1 MTHERQQQNPAG
13 AQSQSQ
19 PLPPTSPA
27 MGAATGAPAPG
38 GDGTPRGPAKRILL
52 IAALVAGV
60 VAVVLGMLVGPQR
73 QALGTQT
80 SGDEA
85 LAARVVDAVGGHGGF
100 RSVVVAE
107 VTPEG
112 TTWAGV
118 GKTGEGRDGPAP
130 TDETLYELG
139 SVTKTFTAS
148 LFADAID
155 RGEVTAEDPLSAHIP
170 ELEGTPAGEV
180 TLASLAQHSSGL
192 PRLGPTFAVESL
204 AASLSGGNPYGPQ
217 TTEVMIQDA
226 AAAPVD
232 PAQGPVY
239 SNLGVALLG
248 TALTNAAGADSY
260 PALLEQ
266 WVLGPVGMESTS
278 IATTEAEVPADTT
291 PGFLTNGIPTDDWW
305 GEGYAPT
312 GSSTTTT
319 VADLAAWASANLD
332 GTAPGVASLEPTAQF
347 AEGSE
352 IGWIWQTTQVTNP
365 TATSNPSL
373 TWHSGGTGGFA
384 SVVMLD
390 READRAVV
398 VLGNTQQI
406 VDPIAVSLLTE
417 AEVPDLGAQ
426 GSLLLWVT
434 FGFALI
440 ASGLALLFAF
450 RSKAALPIVNW
461 LLLAASGLVSL
472 WFAGPWAAVGGWAF
486 GLALAPA
493 LAAVVVGVLRSPAL
507 RFQPKRWAWLS
518 WVGLAIVLVILVATL
533 LVV

>member
-1 MTHERQQQNPAG
+1 MSDERQQHH
-13 AQSQSQ
+13 
-19 PLPPTSPA
+19 PLEVVEA
-27 MGAATGAPAPG
+27 
-38 GDGTPRGPAKRILL
+38 PRGPAKRILV
-52 IAALVAGV
+52 IAAIVAGLA
-60 VAVVLGMLVGPQR
+60 AVVLGMLIGPQR
-73 QALGTQT
+73 QALSTQV
-80 SGDEA
+80 SGDAA
-85 LAARVVDAVGGHGGF
+85 LAARVVDAVGGHGGY

-107 VTPEG
+107 VTPAG

-118 GKTGEGRDGPAP
+118 GKTGDGRDGPAP

-148 LFADAID
+148 LFADAIE
-155 RGEVTAEDPLSAHIP
+155 RGEVSPEEPLSTHIP
-170 ELEGTPAGEV
+170 ELDGTPAGGV

-192 PRLGPTFAVESL
+192 PRLGPAFAIESL

-217 TTEVMIQDA
+217 TTEILIQDA

-248 TALTNAAGADSY
+248 EALANAASAESY
-260 PALLEQ
+260 SALLDER
-266 WVLGPVGMESTS
+266 VLGPVGMDSTS
-278 IATTEAEVPADTT
+278 IATTEAEVPEETT
-291 PGFLTNGIPTDDWW
+291 PGFLTNGAPTDHWW

-312 GSSTTTT
+312 GSSTTTNIN
-319 VADLAAWASANLD
+319 DLAAWAAANLD
-332 GTAPGVASLEPTAQF
+332 GTAPGSAALEPTAEF
-347 AEGSE
+347 AEGSG
-352 IGWIWQTTQVTNP
+352 IGWIWQSTQVTNP
-365 TATSNPSL
+365 SADSNPTL
-373 TWHSGGTGGFA
+373 TWHNGGTGGFT

-406 VDPIAVSLLTE
+406 VDPIAVALLTE

-434 FGFALI
+434 FGFAVV

-461 LLLAASGLVSL
+461 LLLAVSGLVSL
-472 WFAGPWAAVGGWAF
+472 WVAGPWASVGGWAF

-493 LAAVVVGVLRSPAL
+493 LAALVVGGLRSPTL

-518 WVGLAIVLVILVATL
+518 WVGLAVVLVILVSTL

>member
-1 MTHERQQQNPAG
+1 MPHEHQQRH
-13 AQSQSQ
+13 
-19 PLPPTSPA
+19 PLGVPEA
-27 MGAATGAPAPG
+27 
-38 GDGTPRGPAKRILL
+38 PRGPARRILV
-52 IAALVAGV
+52 IAAIVAGI

-73 QALGTQT
+73 QALSAPV

-118 GKTGEGRDGPAP
+118 GKTGDGRDGPAP

-155 RGEVTAEDPLSAHIP
+155 RGEVAAEDPLSAHIP
-170 ELEGTPAGEV
+170 ELGGTPAGDV

-192 PRLGPTFAVESL
+192 PRLGPTFAIESL

-248 TALTNAAGADSY
+248 TALAEAAGAESY
-260 PALLEQ
+260 PALLDER
-266 WVLGPVGMESTS
+266 VLGPVGMESTS
-278 IATTEAEVPADTT
+278 IATTEADVPAEAT
-291 PGFLTNGIPTDDWW
+291 PGFLTNGAATDHWW

-312 GSSTTTT
+312 GSSTTTNIK
-319 VADLAAWASANLD
+319 DLSAWAAANLD
-332 GTAPGVASLEPTAQF
+332 GTAPGVTSLEPTAQF
-347 AEGSE
+347 AEGSD

-365 TATSNPSL
+365 TATSNPTL

-384 SVVMLD
+384 SVVVLD
-390 READRAVV
+390 PESDRAVV

-406 VDPIAVSLLTE
+406 VDPIAIALLTD

-450 RSKAALPIVNW
+450 RSKAALPILNW

-472 WFAGPWAAVGGWAF
+472 WFAGPWASVGGWAF

-493 LAAVVVGVLRSPAL
+493 LAAVAVGVLRSPDL
-507 RFQPKRWAWLS
+507 RLQPKKWAWLS
-518 WVGLAIVLVILVATL
+518 WVGLAVVLVILVATL

>member
-1 MTHERQQQNPAG
+1 MSDERQQHH
-13 AQSQSQ
+13 
-19 PLPPTSPA
+19 PLEVVEA
-27 MGAATGAPAPG
+27 
-38 GDGTPRGPAKRILL
+38 PRGPAKRILV
-52 IAALVAGV
+52 IAAIVAGLA
-60 VAVVLGMLVGPQR
+60 AVVLGMLVGPQR
-73 QALGTQT
+73 QALSAQVT
-80 SGDEA
+80 GDEA
-85 LAARVVDAVGGHGGF
+85 LAARVVDAVGGHGGY

-118 GKTGEGRDGPAP
+118 GKIGDGRDGPAP
-130 TDETLYELG
+130 TDETIYELG

-148 LFADAID
+148 LFADAIE
-155 RGEVTAEDPLSAHIP
+155 RGEVGAEDPLSAHIP

-192 PRLGPTFAVESL
+192 PRLGPAFAIESL

-217 TTEVMIQDA
+217 TTEIMIEDA

-248 TALTNAAGADSY
+248 TALANAAGADGYS
-260 PALLEQ
+260 ALLEER
-266 WVLGPVGMESTS
+266 VLGPLGMESTS
-278 IATTEAEVPADTT
+278 IATTEGEVPAETT
-291 PGFLTNGIPTDDWW
+291 PGFLTNGAPTDHWW

-312 GSSTTTT
+312 GSSTTTNIG
-319 VADLAAWASANLD
+319 DLAAWAAANLD
-332 GTAPGVASLEPTAQF
+332 GTAPGSTALEPTAEF
-347 AEGSE
+347 AEGSG

-365 TATSNPSL
+365 SADRNPTL
-373 TWHSGGTGGFA
+373 TWHNGGTGGFT

-406 VDPIAVSLLTE
+406 VDPIAVALLTD

-434 FGFALI
+434 FGFAVV

-461 LLLAASGLVSL
+461 LLLAVGGLVSL
-472 WFAGPWAAVGGWAF
+472 WVAGPWASVGGWAF
-486 GLALAPA
+486 GVALAPA
-493 LAAVVVGVLRSPAL
+493 LAALAVGILRSPAL
-507 RFQPKRWAWLS
+507 RFQPRKWAWLS
-518 WVGLAIVLVILVATL
+518 WVGLAVVLVLLVATL

>member
-1 MTHERQQQNPAG
+1 MSHERQQHPAE
-13 AQSQSQ
+13 AAYPQS
-19 PLPPTSPA
+19 PPQVSSTH
-27 MGAATGAPAPG
+27 AAGTEPNNS
-38 GDGTPRGPAKRILL
+38 TPRGPAKRVLAV
-52 IAALVAGV
+52 AAIVAGL

-73 QALGTQT
+73 QALGVQT

-85 LAARVVDAVGGHGGF
+85 LAARVVDAVGNHGGY

-118 GKTGEGRDGPAP
+118 GKTGDGRDGPAP
-130 TDETLYELG
+130 TDETRYELG
-139 SVTKTFTAS
+139 SVTKTFTAA

-155 RGEVTAEDPLSAHIP
+155 RGEVAADDPLSEHVP

-192 PRLGPTFAVESL
+192 PRLGPSFAIESL

-217 TTEVMIQDA
+217 TTEVMISDA

-232 PAQGPVY
+232 PAQGPLY

-248 TALTNAAGADSY
+248 TALAHAAGAENYS
-260 PALLEQ
+260 ALVDER
-266 WVLGPVGMESTS
+266 VFGPVGMESTS
-278 IATTEAEVPADTT
+278 IATTESEVPTDAV
-291 PGFLTNGIPTDDWW
+291 PGFLANGTATDSWW

-319 VADLAAWASANLD
+319 IDDLATWAAANLD
-332 GTAPGVASLEPTAQF
+332 GTAPGVAALEPTASF
-347 AEGSE
+347 GEGSQ
-352 IGWIWQTTQVTNP
+352 IGWVWQTTQVTNP
-365 TATSNPSL
+365 TATSNPTL

-384 SVVMLD
+384 SVVVLD
-390 READRAVV
+390 PETERAVV

-406 VDPIAVSLLTE
+406 VDPIAIALLTD

-426 GSLLLWVT
+426 SSLLLWVT

-450 RSKAALPIVNW
+450 RSKSALPIVNW

-472 WFAGPWAAVGGWAF
+472 WVSGPWASVGGWAY

-493 LAAVVVGVLRSPAL
+493 LAAVAVGVLRSPTL
-507 RFQPKRWAWLS
+507 RFQPKKWAWLS
-518 WVGLAIVLVILVATL
+518 WVGLAVVLAILVSTL